1 MNIFSIRQD
10 VRGKGLLIGLELKT
24 ARETARFVKRAL
36 EASLIL
42 GWTLHTN
49 TVVRIAPPL
58 TLTEEELEEGL
69 KIIERS
75 LKQS

>member
-1 MNIFSIRQD
+1 GMM
-10 VRGKGLLIGLELKT
+10 IGLELKN

-36 EASLIL
+36 NQGLIL

-58 TLTEEELEEGL
+58 TLSEEEMNQG
-69 KIIERS
+69 IEMIELS
-75 LKQS
+75 LKQP